1 MKTWGQILKSE
12 FEQPYFKELKAY
24 VDEQYAQHIC
34 YPPKEEIF
42 NAFRRCS
49 FDSTRVVIIGQDPY
63 HGKGQAHG
71 LCFSVNDGVKFPP
84 SLKNIF
90 KEIQSD
96 LGIETPESGNLNRW
110 AEQGV
115 LMLNAV
121 LTVRESEPSSHKGR
135 GWEQFTDHV
144 IRIISEQKEHVVF
157 LLWGA
162 FAISKSSLIDQ
173 NKHLILTST
182 HPSPFSAHKGFLG
195 CQHFSKTN
203 LYLQSKNLEPIN
215 W

>member
-1 MKTWGQILKSE
+1 MSTWGEILKSE

-24 VDEQYAQHIC
+24 VDEQYVNHVC

-42 NAFRRCS
+42 NAFRRCD

-84 SLKNIF
+84 SLQNIF

-96 LGIETPESGNLNRW
+96 LHIPPPESGNLNRW

-115 LMLNAV
+115 LLLNAV
-121 LTVRESEPSSHKGR
+121 LSVRESEPGSHQKR
-135 GWEQFTDHV
+135 GWETFTDKV
-144 IRIISEQKEHVVF
+144 IQMVSEEKEHVVF

-162 FAISKSSLIDQ
+162 FAISKSALIDQ
-173 NKHLILTST
+173 NKHLVLTST

-195 CQHFSKTN
+195 CGHFSKTN
-203 LYLQSKNLEPIN
+203 LYLQSKKLEPIK